1 MADEHNLPWRADLA
15 LPIASRLIRAQL
27 GRYGNKDG
35 GVYWEEML
43 LPDEP
48 ADAKL

>member
-1 MADEHNLPWRADLA
+1 MTDDRHDETHPCAT
-15 LPIASRLIRAQL
+15 

>member
-1 MADEHNLPWRADLA
+1 MTDEHNLPWRADLA
-15 LPIASRLIRAQL
+15 LPIESHPCAT

>member
-1 MADEHNLPWRADLA
+1 MNSTPLAFLFDLA
-15 LPIASRLIRAQL
+15 LPIASRLIRPCAT

>member
-1 MADEHNLPWRADLA
+1 MNPPCVPFVDLA
-15 LPIASRLIRAQL
+15 LPIETHSCAT